1 MEAYLRSSWILISTI
16 YHLCLRCCAGGHR
29 EPARHS
35 HQPDRAVR
43 SCPRGVEVPPLT
55 LIASPWAVETGT
67 RDHGRGPFWA
77 PPMPAQR
84 GQHMPGDAESAAGWA
99 ACHHDDHVGPSAG
112 PPGPSA
118 TRL

>member
-55 LIASPWAVETGT
+55 LISSPWAVETGT

-77 PPMPAQR
+77 PPSRPRGDSTCPEPPNPRPGGRPAF
-84 GQHMPGDAESAAGWA
+84 
-99 ACHHDDHVGPSAG
+99 
-112 PPGPSA
+112 
-118 TRL
+118 